1 MAPKPKQ
8 VFWLI
13 AIVAAFWFGGQL
25 SAGVDLGLGAKIK
38 TFIPVISVAGERIP
52 NGFVDSLVGGIIDPL
67 SGKQFGL
74 YNTLFTTLI
83 IDAIIILL
91 ALIGRGQILGDG
103 SNPTGFIGRA
113 WESFIEYLYKNYML
127 PTLGALSKKVLP
139 FAITAFTFILIS
151 AFFELVPGHESIG
164 VIEPPHAGT
173 GYCHVTNGGVTF
185 ITGYRVG
192 DPECPV
198 KVASAADGKI
208 ADTVSSSDTY
218 DPKKGLVVVPFLR
231 RPTSDLST
239 AIALALLAFIFIEV
253 QGIRAQGGHYFQKF
267 LDFGNIRKGGMMK
280 GFIGYI
286 NFVVGFLE
294 LLSEFIRILSFAFR
308 LFGNM
313 FAGTI
318 LVFVMS
324 YLIPLFLPTVFT
336 ALEFGVG
343 VIQAFVFFMLIT
355 VFTSLAV
362 ASHHGSEEGGEGAHH

>member
-8 VFWLI
+8 IVWLALI
-13 AIVAAFWFGGQL
+13 ILAFAAGGYL
-25 SAGVDLGLGAKIK
+25 SSGVDIGLGAKIK
-38 TFIPVISVAGERIP
+38 TFIPVISVAAEKIP
-52 NGFVDSLVGGIIDPL
+52 FPLLDNLGIVDPL
-67 SGKQFGL
+67 SGKPFGL
-74 YNTLFTTLI
+74 YNSLFTTII
-83 IDAIIILL
+83 IDIVIVIL
-91 ALIGRGQILGDG
+91 ALIGYNQIQRDG
-103 SNPTGFIGRA
+103 SNATGFIGRA
-113 WESFIEYLYKNYML
+113 WESFVEYLYKNYMV
-127 PTLGALSKKVLP
+127 PTLGARAKAVLP
-139 FAITAFTFILIS
+139 IAITAFTFIMIS

-164 VIEPPHAGT
+164 VIEAPHAGK
-173 GYCHVTNGGVTF
+173 GYCHVNTGTVSW

-192 DPECPV
+192 DAECPV
-198 KVASAADGKI
+198 KTAGATVDAKLGDMVSAEEG
-208 ADTVSSSDTY
+208 Y
-218 DPKKGLVVVPFLR
+218 DPKNGVVVVPFLR

-239 AIALALLAFIFIEV
+239 AIALALIAFLFIEY
-253 QGIRAQGGHYFQKF
+253 QGIKANGGHYFQKF

-313 FAGTI
+313 FAGTV

-336 ALEFGVG
+336 ALEFGVAI
-343 VIQAFVFFMLIT
+343 IQSFVFLMLIT

-362 ASHHGSEEGGEGAHH
+362 TSHHGSEEGAHH

>member
-13 AIVAAFWFGGQL
+13 LIIAAFWFGGLL
-25 SAGVDLGLGAKIK
+25 SGGVDLGLGAKIK
-38 TFIPVISVAGERIP
+38 TFIPVISVAGEKLPFAPLDNLGI
-52 NGFVDSLVGGIIDPL
+52 VDGL
-67 SGKQFGL
+67 SGKPFGL
-74 YNTLFTTLI
+74 YNTLLTTLI
-83 IDAIIILL
+83 IDAVIIII
-91 ALIGRGQILGDG
+91 ALIGRSQIMEDG
-103 SNPTGFIGRA
+103 SNPIGFLGRA
-113 WESFIEYLYKNYML
+113 WESFIEYLYKNYMV
-127 PTLGALSKKVLP
+127 PTLGARAKTVLP
-139 FAITAFTFILIS
+139 LAITAFTFILIS

-164 VIEPPHAGT
+164 VIEAPHAGN
-173 GYCHVTNGGVTF
+173 GYCHVNSGGVSW

-198 KVASAADGKI
+198 KVAAAGAAKV
-208 ADTVSSSDTY
+208 ADAASSEGAY
-218 DPKKGLVVVPFLR
+218 DPKRGVTVVPFLR

-239 AIALALLAFIFIEV
+239 AIALALIAFLFIEV

-343 VIQAFVFFMLIT
+343 VIQAFVFLMLIT